1 MEQRQVKITTEFIKL
16 DALLKFEG
24 LAGTGG
30 AGQRRDLH
38 HAGPENPPRRHRF
51 AGRRDAGSG
60 MIVRSIALDFFRNY
74 VHLDARFSP
83 EVNVIYGEN
92 AQGKTNLLEA
102 VAYLST
108 ASSHRA
114 RYDRELIQFGVDHAF
129 VKAEVSARGRD
140 FTLEARLGRG
150 VRRQLYSNGVR
161 LKSAGELSGVLN
173 TVLFCPEDLYLIRE
187 GAATRRRFLD
197 GCICQ
202 LRPKYAEALAE
213 YRRLYEHKVRILRD
227 WEEHPS
233 LLDTLD
239 EFNLRMAQTG
249 ALLIHYRAHFVKRL
263 REVTPPIH
271 LDFSGGREELG
282 LAYETVSTVTDP
294 EDSPRSILPQLL
306 AHQESHRKAELESR
320 QCLSGPHKDDL
331 TVELNGMS
339 AKTFASQ
346 GQTRTAALSLKL
358 ASREIFYQETGEWP
372 VLLLDDVLSELD
384 ARRQEFVLR
393 RINGGQVFITC
404 CEDAR
409 LEGLEEGKVF
419 HIHGGAL
426 KP

>member
-1 MEQRQVKITTEFIKL
+1 
-16 DALLKFEG
+16 
-24 LAGTGG
+24 
-30 AGQRRDLH
+30 
-38 HAGPENPPRRHRF
+38 
-51 AGRRDAGSG
+51 
-60 MIVRSIALDFFRNY
+60 MIVHSIALDFFRNY

-306 AHQESHRKAELESR
+306 AHQESHRKVANTLRKQTFTGSPESLAKPHLRPPFLYGGLHDPR
-320 QCLSGPHKDDL
+320 QVQGRYQQQEQKHPASCLQ
-331 TVELNGMS
+331 V
-339 AKTFASQ
+339 FAPTYPVIAIPT
-346 GQTRTAALSLKL
+346 TRT
-358 ASREIFYQETGEWP
+358 
-372 VLLLDDVLSELD
+372 
-384 ARRQEFVLR
+384 
-393 RINGGQVFITC
+393 
-404 CEDAR
+404 
-409 LEGLEEGKVF
+409 
-419 HIHGGAL
+419 
-426 KP
+426 

>member
-1 MEQRQVKITTEFIKL
+1 MGGTSPWRPVW
-16 DALLKFEG
+16 
-24 LAGTGG
+24 AGG
-30 AGQRRDLH
+30 
-38 HAGPENPPRRHRF
+38 
-51 AGRRDAGSG
+51 
-60 MIVRSIALDFFRNY
+60 
-74 VHLDARFSP
+74 
-83 EVNVIYGEN
+83 
-92 AQGKTNLLEA
+92 
-102 VAYLST
+102 
-108 ASSHRA
+108 
-114 RYDRELIQFGVDHAF
+114 
-129 VKAEVSARGRD
+129 
-140 FTLEARLGRG
+140 
-150 VRRQLYSNGVR
+150 RRQLYSNGVR

-271 LDFSGGREELG
+271 LDFSGGREKLG

-294 EDSPRSILPQLL
+294 EDSPRSILPQPL

-372 VLLLDDVLSELD
+372 VLLLDDVMSELD
-384 ARRQEFVLR
+384 AARRRALVAFISGDIQT
-393 RINGGQVFITC
+393 FITTTNLAYF
-404 CEDAR
+404 DDD
-409 LEGLEEGKVF
+409 LL
-419 HIHGGAL
+419 GGARIVEL
-426 KP
+426 EKPRKTGEMPDEDRMFHVKHSPIDAQPARGEAEERDGQPSDPAEQPSARIEGDS